1 MAEKKKKTEEKVNK
15 NEKSKE
21 VSVFKKT
28 IDFLTDDRFKA
39 VLATLLF
46 FFTAFLLFSFISYF
60 FTWQTDQS
68 KITSNW
74 LSLIADENITVDNWA
89 GKTGA
94 YLSNTFIHNW
104 FGVASFSVLLF
115 LAIISF
121 RLINFKLLPF
131 GKTTRYL
138 IFLTIWVSV
147 ALGYLFGTDWFY
159 LGGASGIFVSK
170 WLNAAVGK
178 VGTFFILGIT
188 AFTFIVFVFRDALLW
203 IKKILAKSKQTILP
217 TRTTDVV
224 IAENIENDDAEV
236 EKSDEIVENVE
247 DEDQVVPEF
256 MVKTVEDEATDKP
269 VSENPEP
276 EISEVFIKEINSE
289 SPGDISLTV
298 ERKEAEPEVKFTETK
313 INEIQGDFDPR
324 LELSKYKFP
333 PIDLL
338 EDHRS
343 SNSEVSEQELV
354 ANKNKIIDT
363 LKNYGIQIDK
373 IKATIGPT
381 VTLYEIVPA
390 PGVKISKIRN
400 LEDDI
405 ALSLAAL
412 GIRIIA
418 PIPGKG
424 TIGIEVPNLNPE
436 TVSMRS
442 VISSA
447 KFQEAKF
454 DLPIAIGKTIQNE
467 VFVFD
472 LTRSP
477 HLLVSGATGQG
488 KSVGL
493 NAIITSLLY
502 RKHPAELKFVLIDP
516 KKVELSVYSKIEKH
530 FLAKLPDTDD
540 AIITDVQKVKNT
552 LKSLTIE
559 MDSRYDLLK
568 EGGVRTIK
576 EYNEKFIK
584 RHLNPEKGHRFLP
597 YIVVIVD
604 EFADLIQTAGREI
617 EDPIARIAQL
627 ARAVGIH
634 LIIATQRPSTNIIT
648 GSIKANFPSR
658 IAFRV
663 SSMIDS
669 RTILDSP
676 GANQLIGRGDMLI
689 SLGGDLIRVQ
699 CAFIDTPEITN
710 LTDFIGDQQG
720 PSHAHYLPEIPD
732 EAEGFSSDSFDP
744 NKRDELFGDA
754 AKLIVMSQQGST
766 SLIQRKFAIGYTR
779 AGRIIDQLESAGIVG
794 PYEGSKARQVLYS
807 DLTSLEQYLNSLNV
821 F

>member
-1 MAEKKKKTEEKVNK
+1 MGDKKKKTEEKSSKSDKK
-15 NEKSKE
+15 NGNFF
-21 VSVFKKT
+21 VKT
-28 IDFLTDDRFKA
+28 IAFFKDERFKA
-39 VLATLLF
+39 VLAVLLLF
-46 FFTAFLLFSFISYF
+46 FSAFLLFAFISYL

-68 KITSNW
+68 KLSISW
-74 LSLIADENITVDNWA
+74 FSLISDENIIVDNWA

-94 YLSNTFIHNW
+94 FFANLFIHNW
-104 FGVASFSVLLF
+104 FGISSISILL
-115 LAIISF
+115 IIILVSF
-121 RLINFKLLPF
+121 RLLKIKLLPF
-131 GKTTRYL
+131 SKTVKYL
-138 IFLTIWVSV
+138 IFLTLWFSV
-147 ALGYLFGTDWFY
+147 ALGYLFGTDWFF
-159 LGGASGIFVSK
+159 LGGATGYFISK
-170 WLNAAVGK
+170 WLNAATGK
-178 VGTFFILGIT
+178 IGTFFILGIT
-188 AFTFIVFVFRDALLW
+188 AFTFVIFVFRDALLW
-203 IKKILAKSKQTILP
+203 FKRILAKSKETLLP
-217 TRTTDVV
+217 VKNIEPITDTETEKEEPEEGKDNNEPE
-224 IAENIENDDAEV
+224 IAE
-236 EKSDEIVENVE
+236 E
-247 DEDQVVPEF
+247 DTEVPEF
-256 MVKTVEDEATDKP
+256 TVRTIEDEYNKP
-269 VSENPEP
+269 ETEEELPEKF
-276 EISEVFIKEINSE
+276 VKEINSE
-289 SPGDISLTV
+289 NPGGITLTV
-298 ERKEAEPEVKFTETK
+298 ERKEDEPEVNVTEQTLE
-313 INEIQGDFDPR
+313 NIQGDFDPR

-333 PIDLL
+333 PIDIL

-343 SNSEVSEQELV
+343 SNSEVSEQELI

-424 TIGIEVPNLNPE
+424 TIGIEVPNQNPE
-436 TVSMRS
+436 VVSMRS

-447 KFQEAKF
+447 KFQDAKF
-454 DLPIAIGKTIQNE
+454 DLPIAMGKTIQNE

-477 HLLVSGATGQG
+477 HLLVAGATGQG

-493 NAIITSLLY
+493 NAILTSLLY
-502 RKHPAELKFVLIDP
+502 RKHPAEIKFVLIDP

-530 FLAKLPDTDD
+530 FLAKLPDSEE

-552 LKSLTIE
+552 LRSLTIE
-559 MDSRYDLLK
+559 MDARYDLLK
-568 EGGVRTIK
+568 DAGVRTIK
-576 EYNEKFIK
+576 EYNEKYIK
-584 RHLNPEKGHRFLP
+584 RHLNPNKGHRFMP
-597 YIVVIVD
+597 YIVVVVD

-617 EDPIARIAQL
+617 EDPIARLAQL
-627 ARAVGIH
+627 ARAIGIH

-676 GANQLIGRGDMLI
+676 GANQLIGRGDLLI
-689 SLGGDLIRVQ
+689 SLGGDLVRVQ
-699 CAFIDTPEITN
+699 CAFIDTPEITK

-720 PSHAHYLPEIPD
+720 PAHSHYLPEIP
-732 EAEGFSSDSFDP
+732 EENEGFSAEGFDP
-744 NKRDELFGDA
+744 NKRDELFADA

-766 SLIQRKFAIGYTR
+766 SLIQRKFSIGYTR

-794 PYEGSKARQVLYS
+794 PYEGSKARQVLYT
-807 DLTSLEQYLNSLNV
+807 DLNSLEQYLNSLNS

>member
-1 MAEKKKKTEEKVNK
+1 MAEKKKKTEKDSETTDEKNVSFLK
-15 NEKSKE
+15 KS
-21 VSVFKKT
+21 
-28 IDFLTDDRFKA
+28 INFLVDDRTKA
-39 VLATLLF
+39 VVAIVIFCFALF
-46 FFTAFLLFSFISYF
+46 TLFSFISYL

-68 KITSNW
+68 KLSISW
-74 LSLIADENITVDNWA
+74 FSLISDENITVDNWA

-94 YLSNTFIHNW
+94 FVSNLFINRW
-104 FGVASFSVLLF
+104 FGLASLSFLLF
-115 LAIISF
+115 FVLIGF
-121 RLINFKLLPF
+121 RLLNLKLLPF

-138 IFLTIWVSV
+138 IFLTLWVSV
-147 ALGYLFGTDWFY
+147 TLGYIFGDSWFV
-159 LGGASGIFVSK
+159 LGGANGFFISK
-170 WLNAAVGK
+170 WLNSAVGK
-178 VGTFFILGIT
+178 IGTFFILGVT
-188 AFTFIVFVFRDALLW
+188 AFTFIIFVFRDALLW
-203 IKKILAKSKQTILP
+203 FKRILNKSKNALIPSKVVNNKTEDAISG
-217 TRTTDVV
+217 RTFSDDTEDKNIEENQEN
-224 IAENIENDDAEV
+224 IAEIPLEIENEIEDDVISEEIIDDGFEAV
-236 EKSDEIVENVE
+236 PTTKLIKSETPDEI
-247 DEDQVVPEF
+247 
-256 MVKTVEDEATDKP
+256 T
-269 VSENPEP
+269 
-276 EISEVFIKEINSE
+276 
-289 SPGDISLTV
+289 LTV
-298 ERKEAEPEVKFTETK
+298 ERKESEPEVEVTDM
-313 INEIQGDFDPR
+313 IQPPMGDFDPR
-324 LELSKYKFP
+324 LELSHYKFP

-343 SNSEVSEQELV
+343 SNSEVSENELV

-436 TVSMRS
+436 IVSMRS
-442 VISSA
+442 VISSS

-454 DLPIAIGKTIQNE
+454 DLPVTLGKTIQNE

-477 HLLVSGATGQG
+477 HLLVAGATGQG

-502 RKHPAELKFVLIDP
+502 RKHPTELKFVLIDP
-516 KKVELSVYSKIEKH
+516 KKIELSSYAIIEKH
-530 FLAKLPDTDD
+530 FLAKLPDSAD

-552 LKSLTIE
+552 LRSLTIE

-568 EGGVRTIK
+568 EAGGVRTIK
-576 EYNEKFIK
+576 EYNEKFLK
-584 RHLNPEKGHRFLP
+584 RQLNPNKGHKYLP
-597 YIVVIVD
+597 YIVVVID
-604 EFADLIQTAGREI
+604 EFADLIQTAGRDI

-627 ARAVGIH
+627 ARAIGIH

-658 IAFRV
+658 LAFRV

-676 GANQLIGRGDMLI
+676 GANQLIGRGDLLI
-689 SLGGDLIRVQ
+689 SLGGDLVRVQ
-699 CAFIDTPEITN
+699 CAFIDSPEITK
-710 LTDFIGDQQG
+710 LTEFISKQQS
-720 PSHAHYLPEIPD
+720 PSHPFYLPEIP
-732 EAEGFSSDSFDP
+732 EEGEGLSSEGFDP
-744 NKRDELFGDA
+744 NKKDELFADA
-754 AKLIVMSQQGST
+754 ARLIVQNQQGST
-766 SLIQRKFAIGYTR
+766 SLIQRRFSIGYTR
-779 AGRIIDQLESAGIVG
+779 AGRIIDQLEAAGIVG
-794 PYEGSKARQVLYS
+794 QYEGSKARQVLYK
-807 DLTSLEQYLNSLNV
+807 DLVSLDQYLTQMGIN
-821 F
+821 

>member
-1 MAEKKKKTEEKVNK
+1 MAEKKKKIEKDSETNDDK
-15 NEKSKE
+15 NVSFLKKS
-21 VSVFKKT
+21 
-28 IDFLTDDRFKA
+28 INFLVDDRTKA
-39 VLATLLF
+39 VMAIVIF
-46 FFTAFLLFSFISYF
+46 CFTIFTLFSFISYL

-68 KITSNW
+68 KLSISW
-74 LSLIADENITVDNWA
+74 ISLISDENITVDNWA

-94 YLSNTFIHNW
+94 FVSNLFINRW
-104 FGVASFSVLLF
+104 FGFASLSFLLF
-115 LAIISF
+115 FVLIGF
-121 RLINFKLLPF
+121 RLLNFKLLPF

-138 IFLTIWVSV
+138 IFLTLWVSV
-147 ALGYLFGTDWFY
+147 TLGYLFGDSWFV
-159 LGGASGIFVSK
+159 LGGANGFFISK
-170 WLNAAVGK
+170 WLNSAVGK
-178 VGTFFILGIT
+178 IGTFFILAVT
-188 AFTFIVFVFRDALLW
+188 AFTFIIFVFRDALLW
-203 IKKILAKSKQTILP
+203 FKGILNKSKNAIIPPKISTVAPSEDTADRTFSDELADKKEDEIDNVPIIEDELP
-217 TRTTDVV
+217 L
-224 IAENIENDDAEV
+224 EIENSEV
-236 EKSDEIVENVE
+236 EEELIDDGFEEVPTTKLIKSETPDEI
-247 DEDQVVPEF
+247 
-256 MVKTVEDEATDKP
+256 T
-269 VSENPEP
+269 
-276 EISEVFIKEINSE
+276 
-289 SPGDISLTV
+289 LTV
-298 ERKEAEPEVKFTETK
+298 ERKESEPEVEVTD
-313 INEIQGDFDPR
+313 IIQPPMGDFDPR
-324 LELSKYKFP
+324 LELSHYKFP

-343 SNSEVSEQELV
+343 SNSEVSENELV

-436 TVSMRS
+436 IVSMRS
-442 VISSA
+442 VISSS

-454 DLPIAIGKTIQNE
+454 DLPVTLGKTIQNE

-477 HLLVSGATGQG
+477 HLLVAGATGQG

-502 RKHPAELKFVLIDP
+502 RKHPTELKFVLIDP
-516 KKVELSVYSKIEKH
+516 KKIELSSYSIIEKH
-530 FLAKLPDTDD
+530 FLAKLPDSAD

-552 LKSLTIE
+552 LRSLTIE
-559 MDSRYDLLK
+559 MDTRYDLLK
-568 EGGVRTIK
+568 EAGGVRTIK
-576 EYNEKFIK
+576 EYNEKFLK
-584 RHLNPEKGHRFLP
+584 RQLNPNKGHKFLP
-597 YIVVIVD
+597 YIVVVID
-604 EFADLIQTAGREI
+604 EFADLIQTAGRDI

-627 ARAVGIH
+627 ARAIGIH

-658 IAFRV
+658 LAFRV

-676 GANQLIGRGDMLI
+676 GANQLIGRGDLLI
-689 SLGGDLIRVQ
+689 SLGGDLVRVQ
-699 CAFIDTPEITN
+699 CAFIDSPEITK
-710 LTDFIGDQQG
+710 LTEFIAKQQS
-720 PSHAHYLPEIPD
+720 PSHPFYLPEIP
-732 EAEGFSSDSFDP
+732 EEGEGLSSEGFDP
-744 NKRDELFGDA
+744 NKKDELFADA
-754 AKLIVMSQQGST
+754 ARLIVQNQQGST
-766 SLIQRKFAIGYTR
+766 SLIQRRFSIGYTR
-779 AGRIIDQLESAGIVG
+779 AGRIIDQLEAAGIVG
-794 PYEGSKARQVLYS
+794 QYEGSKARQVLYK
-807 DLTSLEQYLNSLNV
+807 DLISLDQYLTQMGIN
-821 F
+821 

>member
-1 MAEKKKKTEEKVNK
+1 MAEKKKKTEKESTKSEEKN
-15 NEKSKE
+15 
-21 VSVFKKT
+21 VSFIKRS
-28 IDFLTDDRFKA
+28 IGFITDDRTKA
-39 VLATLLF
+39 VIAVVIICFSLF
-46 FFTAFLLFSFISYF
+46 TLFSFISYL

-68 KITSNW
+68 KLTINW
-74 LSLIADENITVDNWA
+74 LSLLADENITVDNWA

-94 YLSNTFIHNW
+94 YISNLFINKW
-104 FGVASFSVLLF
+104 FGLPSISFLLF
-115 LAIISF
+115 FILIAF
-121 RLINFKLLPF
+121 RLLNLKWLPF

-138 IFLTIWVSV
+138 IFLTIWFSV
-147 ALGYLFGTDWFY
+147 ALGYLFGSNWFV
-159 LGGASGIFVSK
+159 LGGATGFFISK
-170 WLNAAVGK
+170 WLNSAVGEI
-178 VGTFFILGIT
+178 GTFFILAIT
-188 AFTFIVFVFRDALLW
+188 AFTFIIFVFRDALLW
-203 IKKILAKSKQTILP
+203 FKRILNKSKNAIIPVKTKNS
-217 TRTTDVV
+217 TTDETEDRTFSDDSNNEK
-224 IAENIENDDAEV
+224 AEETAPV
-236 EKSDEIVENVE
+236 VE
-247 DEDQVVPEF
+247 DELP
-256 MVKTVEDEATDKP
+256 VEIGNIEE
-269 VSENPEP
+269 ENNDDDF
-276 EISEVFIKEINSE
+276 EIVQTIKEIPSE
-289 SPGDISLTV
+289 TPDEISLTV
-298 ERKEAEPEVKFTETK
+298 ERKESEPEVEVTDQLVQP
-313 INEIQGDFDPR
+313 IMGDFDPR
-324 LELSKYKFP
+324 LDLSHYKFP

-343 SNSEVSEQELV
+343 SNSEVSEQELI

-436 TVSMRS
+436 IVSMRS
-442 VISSA
+442 VISSS
-447 KFQEAKF
+447 KFQDAKF
-454 DLPIAIGKTIQNE
+454 DLPVTLGKTIQNE

-477 HLLVSGATGQG
+477 HLLVAGATGQG

-502 RKHPAELKFVLIDP
+502 RKHPCELKFVLIDP
-516 KKVELSVYSKIEKH
+516 KKIELSSYSIIEKH
-530 FLAKLPDTDD
+530 FLAKLPDAVD

-552 LKSLTIE
+552 LRSLTIE

-568 EGGVRTIK
+568 EAGGVRTIK

-584 RHLNPEKGHRFLP
+584 RQLNPNKGHRYLP
-597 YIVVIVD
+597 YIVVVID
-604 EFADLIQTAGREI
+604 EFADLIQTAGRDI

-627 ARAVGIH
+627 ARAIGIH

-658 IAFRV
+658 LAFRV

-676 GANQLIGRGDMLI
+676 GANQLIGRGDLLI
-689 SLGGDLIRVQ
+689 SLGGDLVRVQ
-699 CAFIDTPEITN
+699 CAFIDSPEITK
-710 LTDFIGDQQG
+710 LTEFIAKQQS
-720 PSHAHYLPEIPD
+720 PTHPLYLPEIP
-732 EAEGFSSDSFDP
+732 EEGEGLSSEGFDP
-744 NKRDELFGDA
+744 NKKDELFADA
-754 AKLIVMSQQGST
+754 ARLIVQNQQGST
-766 SLIQRKFAIGYTR
+766 SLIQRRFSIGYTR
-779 AGRIIDQLESAGIVG
+779 AGRIIDQLEAAGIVG
-794 PYEGSKARQVLYS
+794 QYEGSKARQVLYN
-807 DLTSLEQYLNSLNV
+807 DLNSLDQYLNQMGIN
-821 F
+821 

>member
-1 MAEKKKKTEEKVNK
+1 MTEKKKKSEKDSEDTEEKKQNFI
-15 NEKSKE
+15 S
-21 VSVFKKT
+21 KT
-28 IDFLTDDRFKA
+28 IAFVTDVRTKA
-39 VLATLLF
+39 VLGIF
-46 FFTAFLLFSFISYF
+46 IFCFSLFSLFAIISYF

-68 KITSNW
+68 KLTINW
-74 LSLIADENITVDNWA
+74 FSLLGNENITVDNWA

-94 YLSNTFIHNW
+94 YISNLFIHDW
-104 FGVASFSVLLF
+104 FGIPSISILLF
-115 LAIISF
+115 LILISF
-121 RLINFKLLPF
+121 YLLNYKFLPF
-131 GKTTRYL
+131 GKTTKYL
-138 IFLTIWVSV
+138 IFLTLWFSV
-147 ALGYLFGTDWFY
+147 ALGYLFEGHWFV
-159 LGGASGIFVSK
+159 LGGANGFFISK
-170 WLNAAVGK
+170 WLNSAVGK
-178 VGTFFILGIT
+178 IGTFFILGVT
-188 AFTFIVFVFRDALLW
+188 AFTFIIFAFRDALQW
-203 IKKILAKSKQTILP
+203 FKKVLRKSKDAIIP
-217 TRTTDVV
+217 TKNSTSANNDDFDLNNDTDEQNTNIEDENENVDAVNNEEKEDVV
-224 IAENIENDDAEV
+224 NEENNETEDNFNIKIIPSEAPND
-236 EKSDEIVENVE
+236 I
-247 DEDQVVPEF
+247 
-256 MVKTVEDEATDKP
+256 T
-269 VSENPEP
+269 
-276 EISEVFIKEINSE
+276 
-289 SPGDISLTV
+289 LTV
-298 ERKEAEPEVKFTETK
+298 ERKGAEPEVEVTEQV
-313 INEIQGDFDPR
+313 IAPSMGDFDPR
-324 LELSKYKFP
+324 LELSHYKFP

-343 SNSEVSEQELV
+343 SNSEVSEQELI

-424 TIGIEVPNLNPE
+424 TIGIEVPNQNPE
-436 TVSMRS
+436 IVSMRS
-442 VISSA
+442 VISSS

-454 DLPIAIGKTIQNE
+454 DLPVTLGKTIQNE

-477 HLLVSGATGQG
+477 HLLVAGATGQG

-502 RKHPAELKFVLIDP
+502 KKHPSELKFVLIDP
-516 KKVELSVYSKIEKH
+516 KKIELSSYAIIEKH
-530 FLAKLPDTDD
+530 FLAKLPDAED

-552 LKSLTIE
+552 LQSLTIE
-559 MDSRYDLLK
+559 MDNRYDLLK
-568 EGGVRTIK
+568 LAGGVRTIK

-584 RHLNPEKGHRFLP
+584 RQLNPNKGHRYLP
-597 YIVVIVD
+597 YIVVVID
-604 EFADLIQTAGREI
+604 EFADLILTAGHEI

-627 ARAVGIH
+627 ARAIGIH

-676 GANQLIGRGDMLI
+676 GANHLIGRGDLLI
-689 SLGGDLIRVQ
+689 SLGGDLVRIQ
-699 CAFIDTPEITN
+699 CAFIDSPEITK
-710 LTDFIGDQQG
+710 LTDFIASQQS
-720 PSHAHYLPEIPD
+720 PPTPLYLPEIPND
-732 EAEGFSSDSFDP
+732 SENSSSESFDP
-744 NKRDELFGDA
+744 NKKDELFADA
-754 AKLIVMSQQGST
+754 ARLIVQNQQGST
-766 SLIQRKFAIGYTR
+766 SLIQRRFSIGYAR
-779 AGRIIDQLESAGIVG
+779 AGRIIDHLEAAGIVG
-794 PYEGSKARQVLYS
+794 PYEGSKARQVLYT
-807 DLTSLEQYLNSLNV
+807 DLNSLDQYLKQIGV
-821 F
+821 I

>member
-1 MAEKKKKTEEKVNK
+1 MTEKKKKSEKDSENIEEKKQNFI
-15 NEKSKE
+15 S
-21 VSVFKKT
+21 KT
-28 IDFLTDDRFKA
+28 IAFITDVRTK
-39 VLATLLF
+39 ATLGIFIFCFSIFSLF
-46 FFTAFLLFSFISYF
+46 AIISYF

-68 KITSNW
+68 KLTISW
-74 LSLIADENITVDNWA
+74 FSLLGDENITVDNWA

-94 YLSNTFIHNW
+94 YISNLFIHDW
-104 FGVASFSVLLF
+104 FGIPSISILLF
-115 LAIISF
+115 LILVSSYLF
-121 RLINFKLLPF
+121 NYKFLPF
-131 GKTTRYL
+131 GKTTKYL
-138 IFLTIWVSV
+138 IFLTLWFSI
-147 ALGYLFGTDWFY
+147 ALGYLFGSNWFY
-159 LGGASGIFVSK
+159 MGGSTGFFISK

-178 VGTFFILGIT
+178 PGTFFILAIT
-188 AFTFIVFVFRDALLW
+188 AFTFIIFVFRDALQW
-203 IKKILAKSKQTILP
+203 FKNILRKSKNVIIP
-217 TRTTDVV
+217 TKQANLESNNKNEDFDLSTDIEENVENKEN
-224 IAENIENDDAEV
+224 ENIENKNINEIDNEEKTEFITEVKPDIDDNSNIKV
-236 EKSDEIVENVE
+236 I
-247 DEDQVVPEF
+247 P
-256 MVKTVEDEATDKP
+256 
-269 VSENPEP
+269 SETPN
-276 EISEVFIKEINSE
+276 
-289 SPGDISLTV
+289 DITLTV
-298 ERKEAEPEVKFTETK
+298 ERKESEPEVEVTEQT
-313 INEIQGDFDPR
+313 ITPLMGDFDPR
-324 LELSKYKFP
+324 LELSHYKFP

-338 EDHRS
+338 EDHHS

-436 TVSMRS
+436 IVSMRS
-442 VISSA
+442 VISSS

-454 DLPIAIGKTIQNE
+454 DLPVTLGKTIQNE

-477 HLLVSGATGQG
+477 HLLVAGATGQG

-502 RKHPAELKFVLIDP
+502 KKHPSELKFVLIDP
-516 KKVELSVYSKIEKH
+516 KKIELSSYSIIEKH
-530 FLAKLPDTDD
+530 FLAKLPDADD

-552 LKSLTIE
+552 LQSLTIE
-559 MDSRYDLLK
+559 MDTRYDLLK
-568 EGGVRTIK
+568 AAGGVRTIK
-576 EYNEKFIK
+576 EYNEKFVK
-584 RHLNPEKGHRFLP
+584 RQLNPEKGHRYLP
-597 YIVVIVD
+597 YIVVVID

-617 EDPIARIAQL
+617 EEPIARIAQL
-627 ARAVGIH
+627 ARAIGIH

-658 IAFRV
+658 MAFRV

-676 GANQLIGRGDMLI
+676 GANQLIGRGDLLI
-689 SLGGDLIRVQ
+689 SLGGDLVRVQ
-699 CAFIDTPEITN
+699 CAFIDSPEITK
-710 LTDFIGDQQG
+710 LTEFIAAQQS
-720 PSHAHYLPEIPD
+720 PPTPLYLPEVVNESD
-732 EAEGFSSDSFDP
+732 GGSSEGFDP
-744 NKRDELFGDA
+744 NKKDELFADA
-754 AKLIVMSQQGST
+754 AKLIVQNQQGST
-766 SLIQRKFAIGYTR
+766 SLIQRRFAIGYAR

-794 PYEGSKARQVLYS
+794 QYEGSKARQVLYT
-807 DLTSLEQYLNSLNV
+807 DLNSLDQYLKQLGIN
-821 F
+821 